1 MKKFSTASLILM
13 SAIFFSACNG
23 NSSSSSSM
31 NSDTTSSKMT
41 STDTSKMSSS
51 ADTSK
56 MVMASDEAQNFS
68 KDALLD
74 GMTEV
79 ELGKIAMKNGG
90 MQSVKDFGKMM
101 VDDHTMIDN
110 EIQDL
115 GKKYMIDLPT
125 TVNADQQKVIDKLSK
140 ETGKD
145 FDKDYM
151 HMMVDGHKKAVATF
165 KKEGDK
171 ITESDY
177 KDFIMKTL
185 PTLQKH
191 LDAIEAIDK
200 KM

>member
-1 MKKFSTASLILM
+1 M

-31 NSDTTSSKMT
+31 NSDTTSSKMS
-41 STDTSKMSSS
+41 STDTSKMASS
-51 ADTSK
+51 ADSTNTSK

-74 GMTEV
+74 GMSEV

-115 GKKYMIDLPT
+115 AKKYMIDLPT
-125 TVNADQQKVIDKLSK
+125 TVNADQQKDIDKLGK

-145 FDKDYM
+145 FDKDYV
-151 HMMVDGHKKAVATF
+151 HMMVEGHKKAIATF

-191 LDAIEAIDK
+191 LDAIEAINK

>member
-1 MKKFSTASLILM
+1 
-13 SAIFFSACNG
+13 
-23 NSSSSSSM
+23 M
-31 NSDTTSSKMT
+31 NSDTTSSKMA
-41 STDTSKMSSS
+41 STDTSKMASS
-51 ADTSK
+51 ADTSNTSK

-68 KDALLD
+68 KDAYLD

-79 ELGKIAMKNGG
+79 GLGKIAMKNGG
-90 MQSVKDFGKMM
+90 TQSVKDFGKMM
-101 VDDHTMIDN
+101 VDDHTKIDN

-115 GKKYMIDLPT
+115 AKKYMIDLPT
-125 TVNADQQKVIDKLSK
+125 TVNADQQKDIDKLSK

-145 FDKDYM
+145 FDKDYVK
-151 HMMVDGHKKAVATF
+151 MMVEGHKKAIATF

-191 LDAIEAIDK
+191 LDAIEAINK